1 MLNYSFELKLN
12 TAQRR
17 FLSQTAGAV
26 RFVWNHFLA
35 EQKAIQESRTAIYH
49 QNKERVKQGLEPLPQ
64 PTLLSFNDCCKA
76 LTALKRTEGT
86 QWLKQPIAQALQQT
100 LRDQDCKILKYPSIN
115 LTYPSA

>member
-35 EQKAIQESRTAIYH
+35 EQKAIQESRNTIYH
-49 QNKERVKQGLEPLPQ
+49 QNKERVEQGHEPLPQ
-64 PTLLSFNDCCKA
+64 PSLLTYNACSKA
-76 LTALKRTEGT
+76 LTQLKREAQT

-100 LRDQDCKILKYPSIN
+100 LRDQDRAIRESI
-115 LTYPSA
+115 